1 MDLTLYKTLL
11 EVAKWQNFTKASEKL
26 GYAQSSVTSQIQ
38 KLEIEYGVEIFE
50 RIDKKMRP
58 TPAGEILLRYAA
70 KILKLYEES
79 KINVTGQTTGSFMI
93 GTHETTLFSYMLPP
107 FLGAF
112 KKCYPNITI
121 TINELL
127 ENDTSRA
134 LKAGECDLG
143 FIVDKE
149 LSDPDLIYKT
159 IQEEEFVIVA
169 APDHPLAAKSA
180 IIPEDL
186 TGAEILMSISG
197 GRCRKLFET
206 MLRKHNVQYTLTYE
220 INNYE
225 TIKKCAMHGLGLC
238 LLPRT
243 TVTTET
249 QNGQLA
255 ILPLNYPN
263 FKLNVQLCYHA
274 KRQLS
279 VPMQNFIQ
287 LMCTSTPHEQLS
299 LGQSSTVLPL

>member
-38 KLEIEYGVEIFE
+38 KLELEYGVEIFE

-70 KILKLYEES
+70 KMMKMFEES
-79 KINVTGQTTGSFMI
+79 KINVAGQTTGSFMI

-112 KKCYPNITI
+112 KKNFPNITI
-121 TINELL
+121 SINELL
-127 ENDTSRA
+127 ENDTTRA

-143 FIVDKE
+143 FIVDRE
-149 LSDPDLIYKT
+149 MNDPDLIFRT

-169 APDHPLAAKSA
+169 APDHPLAVHGA
-180 IIPEDL
+180 IVPEDL
-186 TGAEILMSISG
+186 NGAEILMSISG

-225 TIKKCAMHGLGLC
+225 TIKKCAMHGLGIC

-243 TVTTET
+243 TVTSEIK
-249 QNGQLA
+249 NGQLT
-255 ILPLNYPN
+255 ILPLSYPH
-263 FKLNVQLCYHA
+263 FKLSVQLCYHA

-279 VPMQNFIQ
+279 VPMNNFIH
-287 LMCTSTPHEQLS
+287 LMCATTPHEQPYLEQAS
-299 LGQSSTVLPL
+299 KVLPL

>member
-11 EVAKWQNFTKASEKL
+11 EVAKWQNYTKASEKL

-38 KLEIEYGVEIFE
+38 KLELEYGVEVFE
-50 RIDKKMRP
+50 RIDKRMRP

-70 KILKLYEES
+70 KMLKLYEES
-79 KINVTGQTTGSFMI
+79 KINVAGQTTGSFMI

-112 KKCYPNITI
+112 KKCFPNITI

-134 LKAGECDLG
+134 LKTGECDLG
-143 FIVDKE
+143 FIVDRE
-149 LSDPDLIYKT
+149 LSDPDLVYRT

-169 APDHPLAAKSA
+169 APDHPLAARSS
-180 IIPEDL
+180 IVPEDL
-186 TGAEILMSISG
+186 NGAEILMSISG
-197 GRCRKLFET
+197 GRCRNLFET
-206 MLRKHNVQYTLTYE
+206 MLRKHNITYTLTYE
-220 INNYE
+220 INSYE
-225 TIKKCAMHGLGLC
+225 TLKKCAMYGLGIC
-238 LLPRT
+238 LLPKT
-243 TVTTET
+243 TVTAEI

-263 FKLNVQLCYHA
+263 FKLHVQLCYHA

-279 VPMQNFIQ
+279 VPMKNFIS
-287 LMCTSTPHEQLS
+287 LMCEPTPPERLS
-299 LGQSSTVLPL
+299 LVQASKAQLL

>member
-11 EVAKWQNFTKASEKL
+11 EVGKWQNYTKASEKL

-79 KINVTGQTTGSFMI
+79 KINVAGQTTGSFMI

-112 KKCYPNITI
+112 KKCFPNITI

-127 ENDTSRA
+127 ENDTFRA

-143 FIVDKE
+143 FIVDRE
-149 LSDPDLIYKT
+149 LSDPDLLFRK

-169 APDHPLAAKSA
+169 APDHPLAMKSS
-180 IIPEDL
+180 IVPEDL
-186 TGAEILMSISG
+186 NGSEILMSPSG

-206 MLRKHNVQYTLTYE
+206 MLRKHNVHYTLTYE
-220 INNYE
+220 INSYE
-225 TIKKCAMHGLGLC
+225 TIKKCAMYGLGLC
-238 LLPRT
+238 LLPKT
-243 TVTTET
+243 TVASET

-263 FKLNVQLCYHA
+263 FKLTVQLCYHA

-279 VPMQNFIQ
+279 VPMKNFIQ
-287 LMCTSTPHEQLS
+287 LMCETIPHEPLF
-299 LGQSSTVLPL
+299 LAQSNIAQPL